1 MSAEPK
7 KVGVWQE
14 RAAKI
19 FVVAAVIGAGYLA
32 LSYLFWPVLPFL
44 LAFFLSLII
53 RPCAAFLERKC
64 RMPRRVG
71 AILLLVLL
79 LFLLGMLFTWGC
91 RRLLSEAQQLLDHI
105 GNGGDLLGARIEQ
118 ALEVLSGL
126 TEHIPFLSHL
136 KARESLADFW
146 VQVDAKLA
154 DMISETVSRWT
165 DQIPDL
171 IANVVRGVPGAV
183 FFLVTFLF
191 SSFYLCADG
200 DRIVAALVARLPVG
214 VREYLGRA
222 KSRLSGMGGRYL
234 RAYFL
239 LFLLT
244 FLELLV
250 GFSVI
255 GLPYT
260 FLPALIISLVDI
272 LPVLGVGS
280 VLVPW
285 GLIELLRG
293 NIALGTGLLILCGVM
308 ILLRQFVEPRII
320 GGSLGL
326 HPLATL
332 FAAYVGLELFGLV
345 GVLLGPAVA
354 LVVKNLL
361 GKEAYAGETS

>member
-1 MSAEPK
+1 MSTEEK
-7 KVGVWQE
+7 KNGVWQE

-19 FVVAAVIGAGYLA
+19 FVASVVIGTAYLA
-32 LSYLFWPVLPFL
+32 LSYLLWPVLPFL
-44 LAFFLSLII
+44 LAFLLSLVI

-64 RMPRRVG
+64 RMPRRV
-71 AILLLVLL
+71 ASVLLLVLL
-79 LFLLGMLFTWGC
+79 LFLLGLLVTWGC
-91 RRLLSEAQQLLDHI
+91 RRLLSEAQQLLDHV
-105 GNGGDLLGARIEQ
+105 GSGGDLLGARIEQ

-136 KARESLADFW
+136 KARKSLADFW
-146 VQVDAKLA
+146 AQVDAKLA

-165 DQIPDL
+165 NQIPDL
-171 IANVVRGVPGAV
+171 IASVVRGVPGAV

-200 DRIVAALVARLPVG
+200 ERIIAALTARLPKVG
-214 VREYLGRA
+214 QKYLAGVKTRF
-222 KSRLSGMGGRYL
+222 SGMGGRYL

-260 FLPALIISLVDI
+260 FLPALVISLVDI
-272 LPVLGVGS
+272 LPVLGVSS

-308 ILLRQFVEPRII
+308 VLLRQLVEPRII

>member
-1 MSAEPK
+1 MQERQMGNA
-7 KVGVWQE
+7 WQE

-19 FVVAAVIGAGYLA
+19 FVALSVIGVGYLVFSK
-32 LSYLFWPVLPFL
+32 LLLPILPFL
-44 LAFFLSLII
+44 LAFLLSLII

-64 RMPRRVG
+64 RIPRRVG
-71 AILLLVLL
+71 AFLLLVLL
-79 LFLLGMLFTWGC
+79 LFLLGWLVMWGC
-91 RRLLSEAQQLLDHI
+91 RRLFSEAQQLLDHI
-105 GNGGDLLGARIEQ
+105 GNGGDLLGARMEQ

-146 VQVDAKLA
+146 AQVDAKLA
-154 DMISETVSRWT
+154 DMIAETVSRWT
-165 DQIPDL
+165 DQLPDL
-171 IANVVRGVPGAV
+171 IARVVRGVPGAV
-183 FFLVTFLF
+183 FFLITFLF

-200 DRIVAALVARLPVG
+200 DRIVAALLSRLPVSI
-214 VREYLGRA
+214 RERIVGA
-222 KSRLSGMGGRYL
+222 KTRLAGMGGRYL

-244 FLELLV
+244 YLELLV

-255 GLPYT
+255 GLTYT
-260 FLPALIISLVDI
+260 VLPAFIISLVDI

-293 NIALGTGLLILCGVM
+293 NVTLGTGLLILCGVM
-308 ILLRQFVEPRII
+308 VLLRQFVEPRII

-332 FAAYVGLELFGLV
+332 FAAYVGLELFGLF
-345 GVLLGPAVA
+345 GMLLGPAVA

-361 GKEAYAGETS
+361 EKEAYAEETS